1 MSHDPTQVDPEGL
14 LRAASTRLPDQDLTT
29 LQDLARDFPELA
41 VEGVVGRGGSG
52 VVYRVRQVRLGRL
65 AALKILDPSIVARD
79 PAFAERLQREGQALA
94 RLDHPGVL
102 KVFDFGERNGRHYLL
117 TEFVDGIDLRKLMAM
132 GHLAPTEALRMVP
145 SICAALQYAHDHG
158 VVHRDIKP
166 ENILVDVDG
175 NVKVADFGLARILG
189 EAPAASP
196 HLTRESQVLG
206 TPRYMAPE
214 QWRGASVDH
223 RADIFAIG
231 VVLYELLTGQLPV
244 GDFAPP
250 SQSPGVPRRLDE
262 VVKKA
267 LAQDPGQRYQQAEQL
282 SQDVRSSAGTQ
293 AAAAPAPS
301 SAPRVSRAARVDA
314 AESERLRRG
323 SHTRFVL
330 ALLAL
335 LVLAVGFVSVRLTEG
350 RRMAAEMNAYAKYQ
364 EQVSAAQR
372 DGTIP
377 PAAFVW
383 EGDQSQVALGS
394 LGGLVVA
401 LFLMTIAFSSIR
413 LARQSGQQVP
423 WLFVAEV
430 LAWAAP
436 LALLDWLVYWP
447 AAHEHGENGSLM
459 RMIAMLVIVPSNV
472 AFLVWRTRC
481 DRPKG

>member
-1 MSHDPTQVDPEGL
+1 MSTKPTPIDAEGL
-14 LRAASTRLPDQDLTT
+14 LRGVSSRLPENDPAVLAE
-29 LQDLARDFPELA
+29 LARAFPELQ
-41 VEGVVGRGGSG
+41 VESVIGRGGSG
-52 VVYRVRQVRLGRL
+52 VVYRVRQTRLGRP
-65 AALKILDPSIVARD
+65 AALKILDPLVVEKD
-79 PAFAERLQREGQALA
+79 PAFKERLLREGQALA
-94 RLDHPGVL
+94 RLDHNGVL
-102 KVFDFGERNGRHYLL
+102 KVYDFGERDSRYYLL

-132 GHLAPTEALRMVP
+132 GHLAPQEALRMVP

-189 EAPAASP
+189 EASNEAP

-250 SQSPGVPRRLDE
+250 SQSKGVPRGLDE
-262 VVKKA
+262 VVRKA

-282 SQDVRSSAGTQ
+282 SQDVRSSAVAPTS
-293 AAAAPAPS
+293 AAAVHRRVP
-301 SAPRVSRAARVDA
+301 APRVDSS
-314 AESERLRRG
+314 ESELLRRR
-323 SHTRFVL
+323 SHTRFT
-330 ALLAL
+330 
-335 LVLAVGFVSVRLTEG
+335 LAVIAVFVLLFGFGAVRLHEG
-350 RRMAAEMNAYAKYQ
+350 RRMAGEMQAYAKYQ
-364 EQVSAAQR
+364 ELVSAAQR
-372 DGTIP
+372 DNTPKP
-377 PAAFVW
+377 PAFVW
-383 EGDQSQVALGS
+383 QGDQSLVGLGILAGAL
-394 LGGLVVA
+394 VA
-401 LFLMTIAFSSIR
+401 LFAMTSAFTSIR
-413 LARQSGQQVP
+413 HARASGQQVP
-423 WLFVAEV
+423 WLFFAEV

-436 LALLDWLVYWP
+436 LAALDWLIYWP
-447 AAHEHGENGSLM
+447 AANEYGENGNLM

-472 AFLVWRTRC
+472 AFLVWRYRC